1 MNLEN
6 VTSYA
11 ALVNSSNSELVK
23 TLLGRAMEIL
33 VEIRNL

>member
-11 ALVNSSNSELVK
+11 ALVNSSNGELVK
-23 TLLGRAMEIL
+23 WTLLGCVMEFFW
-33 VEIRNL
+33 